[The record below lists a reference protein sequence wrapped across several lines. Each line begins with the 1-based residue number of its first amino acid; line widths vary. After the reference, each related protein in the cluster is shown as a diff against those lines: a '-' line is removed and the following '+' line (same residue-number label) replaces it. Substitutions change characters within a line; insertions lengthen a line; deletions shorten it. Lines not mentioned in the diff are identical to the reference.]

1 MIKKYF
7 TSIILFQILAMPV
20 LYGQDSIYEKAN
32 KDIYSLINDYSEA
45 RDKKDTLLLKS
56 ILTSDI
62 DQLVSTGEWRNGIGQ
77 SIEGMMR
84 SSSANPGDRKLII
97 EKLRFLD
104 QGTGIVD
111 ARYDIK
117 NPDGSDR
124 KMWST
129 FIIVFSDNRWKITG
143 IRNMLPSGQ

>member
-1 MIKKYF
+1 MINIFF
-7 TSIILFQILAMPV
+7 TSVIVFQILAIPV
-20 LYGQDSIYEKAN
+20 LYGQDHINEKAN
-32 KDIYSLINDYSEA
+32 KDIYSLIDAYSEA
-45 RDKKDTLLLKS
+45 RDKKDTVLLKS
-56 ILTSDI
+56 ILTADI

-84 SSSANPGDRKLII
+84 SSAANPGDRKLII
-97 EKLRFLD
+97 DKIRFLNKD
-104 QGTGIVD
+104 TGIVD
-111 ARYDIK
+111 ARYEIK

-129 FIIVFSDNRWKITG
+129 FIVVLSDNKWKITS